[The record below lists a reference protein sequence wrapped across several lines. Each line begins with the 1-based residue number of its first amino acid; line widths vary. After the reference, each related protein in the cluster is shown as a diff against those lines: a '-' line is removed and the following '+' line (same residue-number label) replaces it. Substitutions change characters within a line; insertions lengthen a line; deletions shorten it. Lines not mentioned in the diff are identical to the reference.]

1 MPVLIVMI
9 WQKNVC
15 NHFWQI
21 APLLQIRAVLIMIMI
36 KTLPKM
42 AFAAAFFFTKLP
54 FQTYFNVT
62 FFITFVFNLGQRKN
76 E

>member
-1 MPVLIVMI
+1 MPVF
-9 WQKNVC
+9 NC
-15 NHFWQI
+15 NDLAEKCVQPFL
-21 APLLQIRAVLIMIMI
+21 ANIRAVLIIIMI